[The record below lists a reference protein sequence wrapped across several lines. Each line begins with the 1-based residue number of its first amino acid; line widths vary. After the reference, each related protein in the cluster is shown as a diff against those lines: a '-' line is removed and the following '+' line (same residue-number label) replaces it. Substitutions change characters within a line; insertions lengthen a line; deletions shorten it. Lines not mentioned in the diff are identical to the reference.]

1 MSFANFDEV
10 KEVCR
15 RMEKYKLSDLEIDAR
30 KIDARRLSEYLY
42 AQSKKKRDDL
52 N

>member
-1 MSFANFDEV
+1 MSFTNFDEV
-10 KEVCR
+10 KEICR
-15 RMEKYKLSDLEIDAR
+15 RMENYKLSDLEVDSK

-42 AQSKKKRDDL
+42 AQSKKKHDDL